1 MVKRIVAGA
10 VLVAICLLL
19 VGGTALADNRLRS
32 IRVYAPEADQTEYKV
47 VIESDE
53 DQAWLGVGIT
63 TSGDQVKRSDKGDYK
78 LPDGV
83 LITEIYEDSPAE
95 RAGLEEG
102 DVIIEFASEKT
113 RNTDNLIDVIDGKKP
128 GDEVEI
134 NIIRDGEEQMLIAT
148 LASRPEEML
157 ITTGPFTAGLEGLK
171 GLAVLGDLALPWFEI
186 GISGGGRGRLGVYID
201 DLSEGLA
208 EYFEVPDGRGVLVED
223 IVDDSPAEK
232 AGIRAGDVIIKV
244 GGMRVSD
251 RGTLVEAISEMEADV
266 ETPVVVVRKG
276 EEITLVAIVGENEY
290 ERAIR
295 EYEKAIEAHAEQLRE
310 AKVKSLKMSEQERM
324 NLQEDMEDLREELED
339 LKEELKEL
347 RED

>member
-1 MVKRIVAGA
+1 MVRRIVAEA
-10 VLVAICLLL
+10 ILVAICLLL
-19 VGGTALADNRLRS
+19 VGGTAFADDRLRS
-32 IRVYAPEADQTEYKV
+32 IRVYAPQADQTEYKV

-186 GISGGGRGRLGVYID
+186 GISGGGRGRLGVG
-201 DLSEGLA
+201 LSDA
-208 EYFEVPDGRGVLVED
+208 DRSVALV
-223 IVDDSPAEK
+223 VGTKHVCTFLYLFRDS
-232 AGIRAGDVIIKV
+232 
-244 GGMRVSD
+244 
-251 RGTLVEAISEMEADV
+251 
-266 ETPVVVVRKG
+266 
-276 EEITLVAIVGENEY
+276 
-290 ERAIR
+290 
-295 EYEKAIEAHAEQLRE
+295 
-310 AKVKSLKMSEQERM
+310 
-324 NLQEDMEDLREELED
+324 
-339 LKEELKEL
+339 
-347 RED
+347 